1 MPGRPNSGQ
10 KKVISER
17 DRQHVRKHLSRKTH
31 KGTGPPVVGGVRD
44 LWFFFGNSASPCQ
57 HSPSLTL
64 WFRSCM
70 RWDSSMPLPSL
81 LFRSWWWVT
90 RERKIR
96 CRVHSAAGI
105 LSIFVQVS
113 IFLVYRSGK
122 SENFYFILWIVA
134 ILKAWWSWQRSK
146 LPEVRFARN

>member
-1 MPGRPNSGQ
+1 MPGEAEFRSKEGDIGAWPPACPETPL
-10 KKVISER
+10 SENTQGNR
-17 DRQHVRKHLSRKTH
+17 AGSCW
-31 KGTGPPVVGGVRD
+31 GVRD

-70 RWDSSMPLPSL
+70 RWDSEMRLPSL